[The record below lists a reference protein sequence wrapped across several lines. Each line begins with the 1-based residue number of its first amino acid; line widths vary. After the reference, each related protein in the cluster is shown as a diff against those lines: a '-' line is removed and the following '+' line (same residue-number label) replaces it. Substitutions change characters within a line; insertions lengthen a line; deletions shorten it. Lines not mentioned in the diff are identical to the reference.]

1 MPGKL
6 QNTSLDATE
15 FGFTKD
21 LMQDEIVLK
30 YLREE
35 NSDKKNGPYT
45 IQAMQDYL
53 HKTYLNKVGYE
64 YMHVN
69 LKE

>member
-1 MPGKL
+1 
-6 QNTSLDATE
+6 
-15 FGFTKD
+15 
-21 LMQDEIVLK
+21 MQDEIVLK

-45 IQAMQDYL
+45 IQAMEDYL

-69 LKE
+69 SKE